1 MSKPQWRERP
11 DRPISEDDRLE
22 NLASLVPYYRN
33 LWIESDFH
41 DDPSETVEAYKR
53 QYEHYLQLLKDGK
66 YYEPKF

>member
-11 DRPISEDDRLE
+11 DRPISEDPRLE
-22 NLASLVPYYRN
+22 DIAKLVPFYRN

-41 DDPSETVEAYKR
+41 DDPPETVEAYKR
-53 QYEHYLQLLKDGK
+53 LYEHYQQLLKEGK